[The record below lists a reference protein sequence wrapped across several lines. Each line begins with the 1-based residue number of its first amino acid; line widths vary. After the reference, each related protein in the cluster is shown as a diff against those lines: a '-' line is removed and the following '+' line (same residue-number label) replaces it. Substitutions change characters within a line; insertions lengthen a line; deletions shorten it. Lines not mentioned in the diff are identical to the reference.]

1 MKFDRIVVMARC
13 RVMSVNLK
21 RSDRESL
28 FRIADI
34 KRRCLAQHRV
44 WVMGVMFRYCKISH
58 GLVVVIARDDR
69 RCFCHRGIKRRD
81 LSAWDRRMNER
92 RIEHAIERHLRDEP
106 GLAARLQYSVE
117 TRDRL
122 ADVAVLYV

>member
-58 GLVVVIARDDR
+58 GLVVVIARDDER
-69 RCFCHRGIKRRD
+69 SGVVSLLLRVRKHHC
-81 LSAWDRRMNER
+81 DRF
-92 RIEHAIERHLRDEP
+92 
-106 GLAARLQYSVE
+106 
-117 TRDRL
+117 
-122 ADVAVLYV
+122 AVPMDSRVLHDW